1 MIQML
6 MWECMVIEMLD
17 VDVGRDELGKTL
29 LNEHMLMFVLF
40 SDERWME
47 CDSVKVFV
55 HLGWE
60 TLVER
65 SVA

>member
-6 MWECMVIEMLD
+6 MWECMVIAMLH
-17 VDVGRDELGKTL
+17 VDVGRDEMGKTL

-47 CDSVKVFV
+47 CDLVKFFV

-60 TLVER
+60 TLV
-65 SVA
+65 